1 MVKIK
6 KHQYIILLTVFFAL
20 IIVHTATAQNNVKET
35 GTIIKDDSPVKKDKQ
50 YYLFE
55 GIKEYNNGKYAT
67 AKEAFIKVLES
78 EPENDAAYYYLA
90 SISLAENDITSGEM
104 LLKKAI
110 EIDSTNFWYKNLLAK
125 IFLSTNKTKEAVDVY
140 EDIIR
145 RFPQKTDIYYNLIN
159 LYISIEDVVKSE
171 ETLNKIE
178 QLAGKSESTVMARF
192 NLFRMSQNWDGAL
205 KYLIENDK
213 EISSPRIET
222 IIGDM
227 YADRYQDST
236 AKVYYRKALESY
248 PQYAPAIYGEAEL
261 LRRAGKYSLFF
272 NSINPF
278 MSNPSVSPQ
287 MKGEYI
293 GQLLQ
298 IPDIVQKFRPQLDT
312 LVDNFV
318 QAHLS
323 DTTANFIA
331 SAYFAQTGNSN
342 KSRELMKNLAAKYPD
357 NSNVAFQFLT
367 YLYYSKEWE
376 ELDSAATA
384 ILQTFPTNTDFIQ
397 LAAIA
402 QYQSGKMEKSI
413 ETYKKLED
421 ISIKNNDTANLLM
434 SYSLMGDI
442 YHETGNTKMSYLN
455 YKKALKINPDY
466 NPVLNNYAYFLA
478 LENKEL
484 KNAYRMSLKTVESE
498 PDNPTYLDTFAWI
511 LYLMNKPFEAKTHLK
526 HAMLYGGKESAA
538 ILDHYAEVLYA
549 LKEYDLAFIYWDQ
562 AKALD
567 QTLGIDQKIKERKQ
581 AMNKDNKTDKKR

>member
-1 MVKIK
+1 
-6 KHQYIILLTVFFAL
+6 
-20 IIVHTATAQNNVKET
+20 
-35 GTIIKDDSPVKKDKQ
+35 
-50 YYLFE
+50 
-55 GIKEYNNGKYAT
+55 
-67 AKEAFIKVLES
+67 
-78 EPENDAAYYYLA
+78 
-90 SISLAENDITSGEM
+90 
-104 LLKKAI
+104 
-110 EIDSTNFWYKNLLAK
+110 
-125 IFLSTNKTKEAVDVY
+125 
-140 EDIIR
+140 
-145 RFPQKTDIYYNLIN
+145 
-159 LYISIEDVVKSE
+159 
-171 ETLNKIE
+171 
-178 QLAGKSESTVMARF
+178 
-192 NLFRMSQNWDGAL
+192 
-205 KYLIENDK
+205 
-213 EISSPRIET
+213 
-222 IIGDM
+222 
-227 YADRYQDST
+227 
-236 AKVYYRKALESY
+236 
-248 PQYAPAIYGEAEL
+248 
-261 LRRAGKYSLFF
+261 
-272 NSINPF
+272 
-278 MSNPSVSPQ
+278 
-287 MKGEYI
+287 
-293 GQLLQ
+293 
-298 IPDIVQKFRPQLDT
+298 
-312 LVDNFV
+312 
-318 QAHLS
+318 
-323 DTTANFIA
+323 
-331 SAYFAQTGNSN
+331 
-342 KSRELMKNLAAKYPD
+342 MKNLATKYPD
-357 NSNVAFQFLT
+357 NSNIAFQFLT